1 MSTDNRELLP
11 WHESQWRHWQQYVA
25 SGTIPHALLLTGPSG
40 LGKQQFAHRISRSLL
55 CSAPLDGL
63 PCGQCQD
70 CRLMPDHPDV
80 HLIQP
85 DQQFIRV
92 AAIRDMIH
100 TISLASRTWRIFV
113 LRPADTL
120 HPAAAN
126 ALLKTL
132 EEPTPNTLLILLS
145 ALPHRLPA
153 TIRSR
158 CQILAFQPATTTQA
172 KTWLQQQQAEIDWE
186 PLLALS
192 GQAPLAALAALES
205 DRAERI
211 QALVESL
218 TALSTGHTQPMQLV
232 SLWAKQPFGEL
243 LNDFTVICYDMVRL
257 SAGYAQGLFL
267 LQAVDALQSLS
278 AKVHLT
284 SLLRFIE
291 QLNRLKRQQQVNLN
305 TSMCVEALVSSWLAL
320 ILS

>member
-1 MSTDNRELLP
+1 
-11 WHESQWRHWQQYVA
+11 
-25 SGTIPHALLLTGPSG
+25 
-40 LGKQQFAHRISRSLL
+40 
-55 CSAPLDGL
+55 
-63 PCGQCQD
+63 
-70 CRLMPDHPDV
+70 MPDHPDV